1 MDEIKNEI
9 YTLMLSE
16 PIEAT
21 NQEELAFKLFRR
33 LNITLDDALEAVRDM
48 GYDGILYQ
56 SEADNFTTYRV
67 R

>member
-21 NQEELAFKLFRR
+21 NQEGLAFKLYKR
-33 LNITLDDALEAVRDM
+33 LDITLDDALKAVRDM
-48 GYDGILYQ
+48 AFDGILYQ
-56 SEADNFTTYRV
+56 SEADGFTTYRV